1 MITTSN
7 GKVTVL
13 TCWPW
18 TDIQNCPRWPLCPT
32 YGQEVKGQ
40 TKVKFQTSSNDK
52 SSSINVLALDKLQK
66 ILTVTSLS
74 NLWLKGQRSNFTK
87 CKLNMRLCSDLFTD
101 LVSSSSVNT
110 SKSYISDMTWPILTR
125 LGHKYRLTIP
135 FMWHDQIRVKG
146 HVGVTGVKK
155 VIFTKNATSPTDYRV
170 WSCDSCTCI
179 SLTPSTKVMGLK
191 IHPGSFGVT
200 GVKKV
205 IFTKNATSPT
215 NYRVWSCDSC
225 TYISLTPST
234 KVMGLK
240 IHPGSFGVTGVKR
253 SFSLK
258 TLLLLQ
264 FTGYGHVTHVHA
276 SAWPPSTK
284 VMGLKIHPGSF
295 GVTGVKRL
303 FSLKTL
309 LLLQITG

>member
-1 MITTSN
+1 MSRS
-7 GKVTVL
+7 VSRSSYTVAVCDCVFHL
-13 TCWPW
+13 Y
-18 TDIQNCPRWPLCPT
+18 DFLHSRSLRLCI
-32 YGQEVKGQ
+32 
-40 TKVKFQTSSNDK
+40 SSVRFL
-52 SSSINVLALDKLQK
+52 SSS
-66 ILTVTSLS
+66 
-74 NLWLKGQRSNFTK
+74 
-87 CKLNMRLCSDLFTD
+87 
-101 LVSSSSVNT
+101 SSSSVNT

-135 FMWHDQIRVKG
+135 FMWHNQIRVKG
-146 HVGVTGVKK
+146 HV
-155 VIFTKNATSPTDYRV
+155 
-170 WSCDSCTCI
+170 
-179 SLTPSTKVMGLK
+179 
-191 IHPGSFGVT
+191 GVT

>member
-1 MITTSN
+1 MLHSMTIRLIHVHQLQTIYLCYGVKCQSGVIWGHLGQKVIFSKNATSATEYMVLSALCNIVYPCYHVTHKYALTWDSQLHSLVQGQLGITSADR
-7 GKVTVL
+7 V
-13 TCWPW
+13 
-18 TDIQNCPRWPLCPT
+18 RR
-32 YGQEVKGQ
+32 
-40 TKVKFQTSSNDK
+40 
-52 SSSINVLALDKLQK
+52 
-66 ILTVTSLS
+66 
-74 NLWLKGQRSNFTK
+74 LWRQH
-87 CKLNMRLCSDLFTD
+87 
-101 LVSSSSVNT
+101 VSSFFFCQHFKDLYLWHALT
-110 SKSYISDMTWPILTR
+110 DFDQTWYQVPLPPP
-125 LGHKYRLTIP
+125 K
-135 FMWHDQIRVKG
+135 HDPGVKG

-205 IFTKNATSPT
+205 IFTKNATST